1 MRTIEISVND
11 QDFSKL
17 RSFLTRLDFIKDIK
31 EKKPTG
37 IDSVTLLSEQSL
49 AEEWN
54 SEEDSRYEKYF
65 QG

>member
-17 RSFLTRLDFIKDIK
+17 KDFLNRLDFIKSIK
-31 EKKPTG
+31 EKKSVA
-37 IDSVTLLSEQSL
+37 IDPATLLSEQSL

-54 SEEDSRYEKYF
+54 SKEDSRYEKYF
-65 QG
+65 QR

>member
-17 RSFLTRLDFIKDIK
+17 RIFLTRLDFIKDIK
-31 EKKPTG
+31 EKKSTG
-37 IDSVTLLSEQSL
+37 IDSVTLISEQSL

>member
-31 EKKPTG
+31 EIKSTG

>member
-17 RSFLTRLDFIKDIK
+17 RSFLTQLDFIKDIK
-31 EKKPTG
+31 EKKLTG